1 VHGTSEIQL
10 DQIKDSAMK
19 LAAYTHLFND
29 QAMSDFMQLTQGP
42 EAVDAET
49 GEWDDAATDND
60 RAALSLE
67 RQGSGTAERDVGNKL
82 LEAIDRLYDHL

>member
-42 EAVDAET
+42 EAVDPAT
-49 GEWDDAATDND
+49 GEWNDQATDND
-60 RAALSLE
+60 KGAL
-67 RQGSGTAERDVGNKL
+67 
-82 LEAIDRLYDHL
+82 